1 MAEYLP
7 YTEKVGV
14 ANAFGWLHLPDG
26 RRVLAESVVFVR
38 GTGIVVDLE
47 SGLRRHQPADGSCHW
62 QPLEPEQACGIVGI
76 PAPEL
81 QEGTRRVDPY
91 HVDRWRS
98 PLFCALVEVI
108 HERMLPCAYS
118 LLAHLD
124 GHWTAREFLFA
135 TDENP
140 EQFAV
145 SVGARVSAGD
155 DPVEA
160 VRVELA
166 ADASFDDDPQALQLL
181 LDTTGWRQAL
191 EDLPARLDDHAARI
205 AARRGAPV
213 PAPADGQL
221 ALI

>member
-1 MAEYLP
+1 MADYLP

-26 RRVLAESVVFVR
+26 RRVLGESVVFVR
-38 GTGIVVDLE
+38 GVGIVVDLE
-47 SGLRRHQPADGSCHW
+47 SGLRRRHAADGGAFW
-62 QPLEPEQACGIVGI
+62 APLEPAQACSIVGI

-98 PLFCALVEVI
+98 PLFCALVELI
-108 HERMLPCAYS
+108 RERTLPCAYS

-145 SVGARVSAGD
+145 SVGARVSAGS

-160 VRVELA
+160 VRAELA
-166 ADASFDDDPQALQLL
+166 ADASFDDDPAALQTLLDSTGWQQALQ
-181 LDTTGWRQAL
+181 
-191 EDLPARLDDHAARI
+191 DLPARLDEHAARV
-205 AARRGAPV
+205 AAHRGAV
-213 PAPADGQL
+213 PAEPADGQL